1 MCKINSEATEVFK
14 INSKAIGEYISYLIN
29 ESPEIASSRDFCRK
43 WLKLEFNMK
52 ENETPTEESLRNRE
66 NKLSQIKNG
75 KKNIQIYDLP
85 IFSKL
90 LGVSFEQ
97 ILRADRSDP
106 ALPKRVSNYHIAQS
120 KSEKEWQEYIDR
132 EDRPILYMD
141 EFGKTI
147 IEYAIEFKNYALI
160 KFLLDKD
167 CIWFD
172 SEGESDYGIIFG
184 VGAKFQENSSDNSE
198 NNAAI
203 SAIYNPYPMD
213 HLHSQLTDNDW
224 FRMNVIP
231 LACDRGDLEMLRDL
245 RAREIMALYCVAN
258 YISRLSPKVNSHYD
272 ASVIKRIADSDNEIL
287 EYFTDSFDIQSSQNC
302 CDKNGKERTFVY
314 PYISQLLDSLI
325 AGGKP
330 FANRALEKMIEHSK
344 ATLDKLNGLINDS
357 LQSECYDENSWRE
370 NYDFYDDGNFV
381 SFRNKRT
388 YDGIITNIA
397 VVSKKSGDRHTQTLI
412 NNLNDI
418 YKQIENLGKE
428 HTV

>member
-1 MCKINSEATEVFK
+1 MGNHIFIIDSEA
-14 INSKAIGEYISYLIN
+14 IGKYISGLIDKKFK
-29 ESPEIASSRDFCRK
+29 SSREFCHR
-43 WLKLEFNMK
+43 WLK
-52 ENETPTEESLRNRE
+52 ENNELTDNELKNEESIQNRA
-66 NKLSQIKNG
+66 NKLSQIKKG
-75 KKNIQIYDLP
+75 KKNIQIDDLP
-85 IFSKL
+85 VFSKL
-90 LGVSFEQ
+90 LGVSFER
-97 ILRADRSDP
+97 ILSAGESGP
-106 ALPKRVSNYHIAQS
+106 ALPKRVSNYYIAQS
-120 KSEKEWQEYIDR
+120 KSKKEWQGYIARADK
-132 EDRPILYMD
+132 PFLYMD

-160 KFLLDKD
+160 KFLLDKG

-172 SEGESDYGIIFG
+172 SGRDKDYVITFG
-184 VGAKFQENSSDNSE
+184 AGAKTQENSSDNSE

-203 SAIYNPYPMD
+203 SAIYKPYHMN
-213 HLHSQLTDNDW
+213 HLHSRLTEDD
-224 FRMNVIP
+224 RLRIQVIP
-231 LACDRGDLEMLRDL
+231 IACDNRDLKMLGDL
-245 RAREIMALYCVAN
+245 RAREIPGLYFRAN
-258 YISRLSPKVNSHYD
+258 YLSCSHPEVNSHYD
-272 ASVIKRIADSDNEIL
+272 ASVVKRIADSDNKIL

-314 PYISQLLDSLI
+314 PYISQLLDFLI
-325 AGGKP
+325 AEGKP

-418 YKQIENLGKE
+418 YKQIKNLGKE

>member
-1 MCKINSEATEVFK
+1 MFEINPE
-14 INSKAIGEYISYLIN
+14 AIGVYISDLID
-29 ESPEIASSRDFCRK
+29 ESPNFVSSRDFCRE
-43 WLKLEFNMK
+43 WLKLELNTNK
-52 ENETPTEESLRNRE
+52 EPDGDSLQNRA
-66 NKLSQIKNG
+66 NKLSQIKKG
-75 KKNIQIYDLP
+75 KKNIQIDDLP
-85 IFSKL
+85 VFSKL
-90 LGVSFEQ
+90 LGVSFER
-97 ILRADRSDP
+97 ILSAGESDP
-106 ALPKRVSNYHIAQS
+106 ALPKRVSNYYIAQS
-120 KSEKEWQEYIDR
+120 KSKKEWQEYIDR
-132 EDRPILYMD
+132 ADKPFLYMD

-147 IEYAIEFKNYALI
+147 IEFAIEFKNYALI
-160 KFLLDKD
+160 KFLLDKG

-172 SEGESDYGIIFG
+172 SECESDYGIIFG
-184 VGAKFQENSSDNSE
+184 AGAKTQENSSDNSE

-203 SAIYNPYPMD
+203 SAIYKPYPMN
-213 HLHSQLTDNDW
+213 HLHSRLTDNDW

-231 LACDRGDLEMLRDL
+231 IACDNSDLKMLGDL
-245 RAREIMALYCVAN
+245 RAREIPGLYFRAN
-258 YISRLSPKVNSHYD
+258 YLSCSHPEVNSHYD
-272 ASVIKRIADSDNEIL
+272 ANDASVVKRIANSDNKIL

-302 CDKNGKERTFVY
+302 CDKNGRERTFVY
-314 PYISQLLDSLI
+314 PYISQLLDFLI
-325 AGGKP
+325 AEGKP

-418 YKQIENLGKE
+418 YKQIKNLGKE

>member
-1 MCKINSEATEVFK
+1 MRRAHRATPAVFVG
-14 INSKAIGEYISYLIN
+14 SVRLLGDFVCFLHTLSGASCAYRFFSY
-29 ESPEIASSRDFCRK
+29 A
-43 WLKLEFNMK
+43 
-52 ENETPTEESLRNRE
+52 
-66 NKLSQIKNG
+66 NKG
-75 KKNIQIYDLP
+75 KKNIQIDDLP
-85 IFSKL
+85 VFSKL
-90 LGVSFEQ
+90 LGVSFER
-97 ILRADRSDP
+97 ILSAGESGP
-106 ALPKRVSNYHIAQS
+106 ALPKRVSNYYIAQS
-120 KSEKEWQEYIDR
+120 KSKKEWQEYIDR
-132 EDRPILYMD
+132 ADKPFLYMD

-160 KFLLDKD
+160 KFLLDKG

-172 SEGESDYGIIFG
+172 SECESDYGIIFG
-184 VGAKFQENSSDNSE
+184 AGAKTQENSSDNSE

-203 SAIYNPYPMD
+203 SAIYKPYPMN

-231 LACDRGDLEMLRDL
+231 IACDNSDLKMLGDL
-245 RAREIMALYCVAN
+245 RAREIPGLYFRAN
-258 YISRLSPKVNSHYD
+258 YLSCSHPEVNSHYD
-272 ASVIKRIADSDNEIL
+272 ANDASVVKRIADSDNKIL

-314 PYISQLLDSLI
+314 PYISQLLDFLI
-325 AGGKP
+325 AEGKP

-418 YKQIENLGKE
+418 YKQIKNLGKE

>member
-1 MCKINSEATEVFK
+1 MFEINPE
-14 INSKAIGEYISYLIN
+14 AIGVYISDLID
-29 ESPEIASSRDFCRK
+29 ESPNFVSSRDFCRE
-43 WLKLEFNMK
+43 WLKLELNTNK
-52 ENETPTEESLRNRE
+52 EPDGDSLQNRA
-66 NKLSQIKNG
+66 NKLSQIKKG
-75 KKNIQIYDLP
+75 KKNIQIDDLP
-85 IFSKL
+85 VFSKL
-90 LGVSFEQ
+90 LGVSFER
-97 ILRADRSDP
+97 ILSAGESGP
-106 ALPKRVSNYHIAQS
+106 ALPKRVSNYYIAQS
-120 KSEKEWQEYIDR
+120 KSKKEWQEYIDR
-132 EDRPILYMD
+132 ADKPFLYMD

-160 KFLLDKD
+160 KFLLDKG

-172 SEGESDYGIIFG
+172 SECESDYGIIFG
-184 VGAKFQENSSDNSE
+184 AGAKTQENSSDNSE

-203 SAIYNPYPMD
+203 SAIYKPYPMN

-231 LACDRGDLEMLRDL
+231 IACDNSDLKMLGDL
-245 RAREIMALYCVAN
+245 RAREIPGLYFRAN
-258 YISRLSPKVNSHYD
+258 YLSCSHPEVNSHYD
-272 ASVIKRIADSDNEIL
+272 ANDASVVKRIADSDNKIL

-314 PYISQLLDSLI
+314 PYISQLLDFLI
-325 AGGKP
+325 AEGKP

-370 NYDFYDDGNFV
+370 KYDFYDDGNFV

-418 YKQIENLGKE
+418 YKQIKNLGKE

>member
-1 MCKINSEATEVFK
+1 MFEINPE
-14 INSKAIGEYISYLIN
+14 AIGVYISDLID
-29 ESPEIASSRDFCRK
+29 ESPNFVSSRDFCRE
-43 WLKLEFNMK
+43 WLKLELNTNK
-52 ENETPTEESLRNRE
+52 EPDGDSLQNRA
-66 NKLSQIKNG
+66 NKLSQIKKG
-75 KKNIQIYDLP
+75 KKNIQIDDLP
-85 IFSKL
+85 VFSKL
-90 LGVSFEQ
+90 LGVSFER
-97 ILRADRSDP
+97 ILSAGESDP
-106 ALPKRVSNYHIAQS
+106 ALPKRVSNYYIAQS
-120 KSEKEWQEYIDR
+120 KSKKEWQEYIDR
-132 EDRPILYMD
+132 ADKPFLYMD

-160 KFLLDKD
+160 KFLLDKG

-172 SEGESDYGIIFG
+172 SECESDYGIIFG
-184 VGAKFQENSSDNSE
+184 AGAKTQENSSDNSE

-203 SAIYNPYPMD
+203 SAIYKPYPMN
-213 HLHSQLTDNDW
+213 HLHSRLTDNDW

-231 LACDRGDLEMLRDL
+231 IACDNSDLKMLGDL
-245 RAREIMALYCVAN
+245 RAREIPGLYFRAN
-258 YISRLSPKVNSHYD
+258 YLSCSHPEVNSHYD
-272 ASVIKRIADSDNEIL
+272 ANDASVVKRIANSDNKIL

-314 PYISQLLDSLI
+314 PYISQLLDFLI
-325 AGGKP
+325 AEGKP

>member
-1 MCKINSEATEVFK
+1 MGNHIFIIDSEA
-14 INSKAIGEYISYLIN
+14 IGKYISGLIDKKFK
-29 ESPEIASSRDFCRK
+29 SSREFCHR
-43 WLKLEFNMK
+43 WLKENNELTDNDLKNK
-52 ENETPTEESLRNRE
+52 ESIQNRA
-66 NKLSQIKNG
+66 NKLSQIKKG
-75 KKNIQIYDLP
+75 KKNIQIDDLP

-90 LGVSFEQ
+90 LGVSFER
-97 ILRADRSDP
+97 ILSAGESGP
-106 ALPKRVSNYHIAQS
+106 ALPKRVSNYYIAQS
-120 KSEKEWQEYIDR
+120 KSKKEWQEYIDR
-132 EDRPILYMD
+132 ADKPFLYMD

-160 KFLLDKD
+160 KFLLDKG

-172 SEGESDYGIIFG
+172 SECESDYGIIFG
-184 VGAKFQENSSDNSE
+184 AGAKTQENSSDNSE
-198 NNAAI
+198 NNAAL
-203 SAIYNPYPMD
+203 SAIYKRYPMN
-213 HLHSQLTDNDW
+213 HLHSRLTENDW

-231 LACDRGDLEMLRDL
+231 IACDNRDLKMLGDL
-245 RAREIMALYCVAN
+245 RAREIPGLYFRAN
-258 YISRLSPKVNSHYD
+258 YLSCSHPEVNSHYD
-272 ASVIKRIADSDNEIL
+272 ASVVKRIANSDNKIL

-314 PYISQLLDSLI
+314 PYISQLLDFLI
-325 AGGKP
+325 AEGKP

-397 VVSKKSGDRHTQTLI
+397 AVSKKSNDRHTQTLL

>member
-1 MCKINSEATEVFK
+1 MFEINPE
-14 INSKAIGEYISYLIN
+14 AIGVYISDLID
-29 ESPEIASSRDFCRK
+29 ESPNFVSSRDFCRE
-43 WLKLEFNMK
+43 WLKLELNTNK
-52 ENETPTEESLRNRE
+52 EPDGDSLQNRA
-66 NKLSQIKNG
+66 NKLSQIKKG
-75 KKNIQIYDLP
+75 KKNIQIDDLP
-85 IFSKL
+85 VFSKL
-90 LGVSFEQ
+90 LGVSFER
-97 ILRADRSDP
+97 ILSAGESDP
-106 ALPKRVSNYHIAQS
+106 ALPKRVSNYYIAQS
-120 KSEKEWQEYIDR
+120 KSKKEWQEYIDR
-132 EDRPILYMD
+132 ADKPFLYMD

-160 KFLLDKD
+160 KFLLDKG

-172 SEGESDYGIIFG
+172 SECESDYGIIFG
-184 VGAKFQENSSDNSE
+184 AGAKTQENSSDNSE

-203 SAIYNPYPMD
+203 SAIYKPYPMN
-213 HLHSQLTDNDW
+213 HLHSRLTDNDW

-231 LACDRGDLEMLRDL
+231 IACDNSDLKMLGDL
-245 RAREIMALYCVAN
+245 RAREIPGLYFRAN
-258 YISRLSPKVNSHYD
+258 YLSCSHPEVNSHYD
-272 ASVIKRIADSDNEIL
+272 ANDASVVKRIANSDNKIL

-302 CDKNGKERTFVY
+302 CDKNGRERTFVY
-314 PYISQLLDSLI
+314 PYISQLLDFLI
-325 AGGKP
+325 AEGKP

-418 YKQIENLGKE
+418 YKQIKNLGKE